1 MKLHDAFRAHLASL
15 ALPEGPALV
24 AVSGGLDS
32 VVLLDLLHRAGT
44 PRRQLV
50 VAHADHGIHPDSA
63 SVAARVA
70 AFADGLGLGCE
81 IGRLALGAGAGETS
95 AREARYAWLLA
106 LRERIGAAVVFTA
119 HHADD
124 QAETVLMRALEGS
137 GPGGLS
143 GMRPVSGVL
152 VRPLLRFRRVELA
165 RYARERELAVWV
177 DPANSDPAHLR
188 SWLRCDLLP
197 VIRARLPDVD
207 ARLRRLGSHAAR
219 EREAWSHA
227 IDHLPGLDLQ
237 VEHGGISVAAAPLRT
252 YDSALAQTV
261 VIAAARRGGFAIG
274 SRRAASVLNLV
285 AGGASGREVPLGGG
299 WRAELA
305 FDRIRIVRGAH
316 SAASSFGAATLAE
329 EGAVGMV
336 QVPADLPLL
345 TARDIGAVLRAHAEA
360 PAVTIAPSRD
370 ELGSNAVACSP
381 PDVLPLRFGDDSFF
395 PHLGRARA
403 LGIEPQI
410 VKRSG
415 LALDVDTQ
423 DFCQPPSVAGSK
435 PLWHSSLNQFP

>member
-237 VEHGGISVAAAPLRT
+237 VEHGGIAVAAAPHRT

-305 FDRIRIVRGAH
+305 FDRIRIVRGAEP
-316 SAASSFGAATLAE
+316 AASEALVLEGRIGQRIWGEWRITWRPDAAPDRQSRAARTAWFDADGLVVRPWAPGDKVRPLA
-329 EGAVGMV
+329 GTGRRLVVRCFQDAR
-336 QVPADLPLL
+336 VPRRSRTSWPVLA
-345 TARDIGAVLRAHAEA
+345 ARDLVVWVPGVCRSDALVPPAGAEA
-360 PAVTIAPSRD
+360 LRV
-370 ELGSNAVACSP
+370 
-381 PDVLPLRFGDDSFF
+381 DVE
-395 PHLGRARA
+395 HA
-403 LGIEPQI
+403 
-410 VKRSG
+410 
-415 LALDVDTQ
+415 
-423 DFCQPPSVAGSK
+423 
-435 PLWHSSLNQFP
+435 